1 MTVAE
6 AQNLLL
12 EMHENHDQS
21 LTGMQVAALSLA
33 TVVLGA
39 LPPKDVK
46 TVDVLFANY
55 FD

>member
-6 AQNLLL
+6 AKRLL
-12 EMHENHDQS
+12 MSMRENDDQS
-21 LTGMQVAALSLA
+21 LSGTQVAALALA
-33 TVVLGA
+33 TTVLAA

-46 TVDVLFANY
+46 TVDALFYSY